1 MKKTTLFLATLLMAC
16 GAAANAANTD
26 DMWEITTAMQM
37 DGMSMPATTQKSC
50 IAKNQPYKPEQQDKN
65 CTMYDVK
72 VMGNKTSWKMKCTGA
87 NAMEGTGV
95 MTKTATRLDGVITTK
110 SQGEQMT
117 MKMSGRVVGKC
128 DMAEEQ
134 KKTEATIANAK
145 AYQTKAL
152 EHERESKRMALEA
165 ERRSCEQTRKDS
177 VANFSSYESL
187 KQRAENDSYMKSRLA
202 NCKINLDASRKQ
214 LCGKATVDDWQSA
227 KKYCPDE
234 YKAMKI
240 QHCTGRSNSYRDM
253 CDTPLARGIDAAGGH
268 TGTSR
273 PVLDGAKGLINILG
287 F

>member
-110 SQGEQMT
+110 YQGDQMT

-128 DMAEEQ
+128 DMASEQ
-134 KKTEATIANAK
+134 KKVDTALAK
-145 AYQTKAL
+145 NKAL
-152 EHERESKRMALEA
+152 QAQSVA
-165 ERRSCEQTRKDS
+165 QTRDIERSTCESMRKSATDFG
-177 VANFSSYESL
+177 NYESL
-187 KQRAENDSYMKSRLA
+187 KQSDDPYTKSQFA
-202 NCKINLDASRKQ
+202 KCKINLESIRKQ
-214 LCGKATVDDWQSA
+214 LCGKATVDEREFA
-227 KKYCPDE
+227 KKHCPDE